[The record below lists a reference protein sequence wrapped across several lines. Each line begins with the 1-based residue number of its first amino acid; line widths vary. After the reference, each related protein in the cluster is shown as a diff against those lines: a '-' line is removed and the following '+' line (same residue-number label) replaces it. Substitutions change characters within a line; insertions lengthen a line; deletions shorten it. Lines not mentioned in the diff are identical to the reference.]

1 MTQATQS
8 WLSFYGDCN
17 MAFTGN
23 FMCTTFKRELLTGT
37 HNFTASTGNTF
48 KLALYTNSASFTA
61 ATTAYTATN
70 EVGNSGTYVAGGGAL
85 TNVTPT
91 TSGTTALTDFADITF
106 TSATI
111 TARGAMIYNDSA
123 AGDPSVIILDF
134 GSDKSSTS
142 GDFQIV
148 FPTADAS
155 NAIIRIA

>member
-1 MTQATQS
+1 
-8 WLSFYGDCN
+8 

-23 FMCTTFKRELLTGT
+23 FMCTSFKQELLTGT
-37 HNFTASTGNTF
+37 HDFTNSTGNTF
-48 KLALYTNSASFTA
+48 KLALYDNSASFTA

-70 EVGNSGTYVAGGGAL
+70 EVSNSGTYTAGGGAL

-91 TSGTTALTDFADITF
+91 TSGTTAFTDFADLTF

-111 TARGAMIYNDSA
+111 TARGALIYNDTA
-123 AGDPSVIILDF
+123 TGDPSVVVLDF

-148 FPTADAS
+148 FPTADS
-155 NAIIRIA
+155 SSAIIRIA

>member
-1 MTQATQS
+1 
-8 WLSFYGDCN
+8 

-23 FMCTTFKRELLTGT
+23 YMCTSFKSELMTAT
-37 HNFTASTGNTF
+37 HDFTNSTGNTF
-48 KLALYTNSASFTA
+48 KLALYTNSATFNAS
-61 ATTAYTATN
+61 TTAYTATN
-70 EVGNSGTYVAGGGAL
+70 EVSDSGSYVAGGGAL

-91 TSGTTALTDFADITF
+91 SSGTTAFTDFADITF

-111 TARGAMIYNDSA
+111 IARGALIYNDSA
-123 AGDPSVIILDF
+123 AGDPTVVVLDF
-134 GSDKSSTS
+134 GSDKTSTS